1 MSGMLFLFVARRR
14 DCHQKLLPRF
24 VGQTPLQY
32 AVIPAAGLLNP
43 TSGEV
48 MSAAGFE
55 PAR

>member
-1 MSGMLFLFVARRR
+1 MLFLFVARRR